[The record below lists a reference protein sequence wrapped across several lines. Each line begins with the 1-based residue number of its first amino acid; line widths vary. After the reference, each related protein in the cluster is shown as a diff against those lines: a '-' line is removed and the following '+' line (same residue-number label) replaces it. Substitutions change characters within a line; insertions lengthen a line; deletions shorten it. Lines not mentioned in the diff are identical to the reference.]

1 MPPRKNVCGL
11 YGSGISASASV
22 TAAGGSGGR
31 SSGTGVN
38 EGCSGGG
45 EAATKGS
52 PSKREK
58 NRFDDGLTEREGT
71 RHRTRPTG
79 IFRAKNGLHYE
90 GRSNPITVCRYQ
102 LVVDHGPRLY
112 RDHPC

>member
-11 YGSGISASASV
+11 DGSGISASASV
-22 TAAGGSGGR
+22 TTASGSGGR

-38 EGCSGGG
+38 EGRSGGG

-58 NRFDDGLTEREGT
+58 NRFDDGLAEREGT
-71 RHRTRPTG
+71 RDRIRSAG
-79 IFRAKNGLHYE
+79 ILRAKKTSIVEAVKIRLL
-90 GRSNPITVCRYQ
+90 S
-102 LVVDHGPRLY
+102 VDNNR
-112 RDHPC
+112 